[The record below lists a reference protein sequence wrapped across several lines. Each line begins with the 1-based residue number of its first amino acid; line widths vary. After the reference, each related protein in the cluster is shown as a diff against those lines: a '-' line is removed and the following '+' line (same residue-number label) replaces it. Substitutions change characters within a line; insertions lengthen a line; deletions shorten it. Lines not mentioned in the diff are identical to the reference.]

1 MGNKKRLLELYELFP
16 FHNHPLWRAILS
28 HELSLGQAVH
38 AEVQHYLRT
47 KAGQQLRLDAVERS
61 RSVSPVIF
69 AAILD
74 TYLEECSPDKS
85 NPSHLDLVYRL
96 VTECGATE
104 DDLARA
110 KPTPGNAAAMALYRD
125 ISSRGAACHI
135 VGSGAVEHYYC
146 QLSPRIFA
154 AYTEHYRI
162 SESAAET
169 YKIHTAMDKEHAERS
184 LSILDEAI
192 AIHGW
197 DVIEQSVRD
206 AFVATSLHYDGMLQ
220 AATGLQTYWD
230 GRTT

>member
-1 MGNKKRLLELYELFP
+1 MSKKNHLLDLYELFP
-16 FHNHPLWRAILS
+16 FHNHPLWRAVLS
-28 HELSLGQAVH
+28 HELSLEQVAH

-61 RSVSPVIF
+61 RSVSAAIF

-74 TYLEECSPDKS
+74 TYLEECAPDKD

-96 VTECGATE
+96 LTECGATE
-104 DDLARA
+104 EYIARA

-125 ISSRGAACHI
+125 ISMRGAACHI
-135 VGSGAVEHYYC
+135 VSSGAVEHYYSK
-146 QLSPRIFA
+146 LSPTIFG
-154 AYTEHYRI
+154 AYTRLYGMGEY
-162 SESAAET
+162 AAET
-169 YKIHTAMDKEHAERS
+169 YKIHGPMDKEHAERS

-206 AFVATSLHYDGMLQ
+206 AFVGTSLHYDGMLQ